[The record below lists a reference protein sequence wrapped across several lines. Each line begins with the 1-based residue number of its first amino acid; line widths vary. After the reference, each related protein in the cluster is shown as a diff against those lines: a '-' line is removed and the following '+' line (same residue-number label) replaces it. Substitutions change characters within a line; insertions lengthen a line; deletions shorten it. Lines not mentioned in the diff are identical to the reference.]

1 MNRPQSFRSASPVV
15 LIWAVLSL
23 PSPARLAAQGTGDA
37 SGDAAVADVPSESVA
52 VPRELAAAADAAEAW
67 LGYLDERDFDEAWI
81 AASSAL
87 QVRMSPQSLKASIDP
102 GRRNLG
108 NVVGHTLLGL
118 QVVTDPPNAAPGD
131 YAIFQY
137 RTRDEEGRTLVES
150 VVLRPEDGNWR
161 IAGYFTT
168 RE

>member
-1 MNRPQSFRSASPVV
+1 MNRPLYHWSA
-15 LIWAVLSL
+15 A
-23 PSPARLAAQGTGDA
+23 
-37 SGDAAVADVPSESVA
+37 SVA
-52 VPRELAAAADAAEAW
+52 VVLTVVSLFPAAPLVAQESAEVPAELEAAADAAAAW
-67 LGYLDERDFDEAWI
+67 LGFLDEGDYDRAWT

-87 QVRMSPQSLKASIDP
+87 QVRMSPQSLEASVGP

-108 NVVGHTLLGL
+108 NVVDHTLLGF

-150 VVLRPEDGNWR
+150 VVLRPEGDGWFV
-161 IAGYFTT
+161 AGYFTA
-168 RE
+168 R